1 MTHKTEE
8 QILALQSGKQVKS
21 IQHHE
26 IIGSLEVHLV
36 DGTSVIFHAEGKAIG
51 NLMIIEPKD
60 SAYRAPSYQVQKQ
73 DYTHGELSL
82 ENVGELAE
90 SLDEAKQIRAEEV
103 AKANKLGES
112 AYFEII
118 VVEE

>member
-36 DGTSVIFHAEGKAIG
+36 DGTSVNFHAEGKAIG
-51 NLMIIEPKD
+51 SLMIIEPKD

-73 DYTHGELSL
+73 DYTHGELGL
-82 ENVGELAE
+82 ENVGEPTE
-90 SLDEAKQIRAEEV
+90 SLEEARQLRDEEL
-103 AKANKLGES
+103 AKANKAGEDCV
-112 AYFEII
+112 FKI

>member
-36 DGTSVIFHAEGKAIG
+36 DGTSVNFHAEGKAIG
-51 NLMIIEPKD
+51 SLMIIEPKD
-60 SAYRAPSYQVQKQ
+60 STYRAPRYRVQKE
-73 DYTHGELSL
+73 DYTHGELAL
-82 ENVGELAE
+82 EIVSDYTE
-90 SLDEAKQIRAEEV
+90 SLSEAQQWRKEALD
-103 AKANKLGES
+103 KANDNSES
-112 AYFEII
+112 CAFKI
-118 VVEE
+118 VVED